1 MRSTLALGAA
11 AGSLLLIPLS
21 ALAPAGAAAPSP
33 TSALAQAARRTAA
46 VPSLQFDLTDQML
59 SAGQPP
65 YVLNAHGALAGNAA
79 EVAMK
84 VANVRMPSGQVLTGP
99 SADERTDGTFLYLR
113 SSVTSS
119 VAGGMWIRERLGAL
133 TGSSPELRALRAISP
148 RALVLL
154 LARAHD
160 VRRAGRSRV
169 YHAILPYTDTTV
181 AQTLGGLEAG
191 TQYRR
196 LRLTAWVSPQGR
208 VLMLLLSGRTAD
220 GSSTFL
226 LALTLGGFDRPVSVR
241 PPRPGSFVDFDLS
254 RLAE

>member
-1 MRSTLALGAA
+1 MRSMLALGGAT
-11 AGSLLLIPLS
+11 GVLLLVSL
-21 ALAPAGAAAPSP
+21 AVLAPAGAAAPSP

-46 VPSLQFDLTDQML
+46 VPSLHFDLTDQML
-59 SAGQPP
+59 NAGMPP

-79 EVAMK
+79 QVAMK

-113 SSVTSS
+113 SSLASS
-119 VAGGMWIRERLGAL
+119 GGMWIRERLAAL
-133 TGSSPELRALRAISP
+133 AAGSPELRVLRAISP

-160 VRRAGRSRV
+160 VRRAGDSRV
-169 YHAILPYTDTTV
+169 YHATLPYTDTTV
-181 AQTLGGLEAG
+181 AQTLAGLEAG

-196 LRLTAWVSPQGR
+196 LRLAAWVSPQGR

-220 GSSTFL
+220 GTSTFL
-226 LALTLGGFDRPVSVR
+226 LSLTLGGFDRPVKVS
-241 PPRPGSFVDFDLS
+241 PPRPGSFVDVNLS
-254 RLAE
+254 RLAD